1 MTCGRAE
8 SYRRQ
13 HPGDFGEPQDFP
25 YTGSIQRAEDK
36 LPSMVTIRTLMATV
50 ALLLASPA
58 AAQDLIYLTH
68 PEGQKLFGASRYQSS
83 YFAVASY
90 LETEHVRTF
99 CGPASIAAVMNSLD
113 VERPKPRRL
122 YPYGLFTQDE
132 VFTAENQRVKSYD
145 AVEREGLTLEEVRQ
159 FVENLGVR
167 AIAHHGDSFDPAW
180 LRQAIKRALGD
191 PGRRLI
197 VNYWR
202 PSVGQEGG
210 GHFSPVGA
218 YDEATDRVL
227 VLDVAK
233 YKYPPAWVP
242 LVTLYEAMK
251 TIDPASRQARGL
263 VMITR

>member
-1 MTCGRAE
+1 M
-8 SYRRQ
+8 
-13 HPGDFGEPQDFP
+13 
-25 YTGSIQRAEDK
+25 I
-36 LPSMVTIRTLMATV
+36 TIRTFMATV
-50 ALLLASPA
+50 ALFLASPA
-58 AAQDLIYLTH
+58 LAQDLIYLTH
-68 PEGQKLFGASRYQSS
+68 PEGQRLFGMSQYRAS

-90 LETEHVRTF
+90 LETEHVQTF

-145 AVEREGLTLEEVRQ
+145 TVEREGLTLEELRQ
-159 FVENLGVR
+159 FAGNLGVR
-167 AIAHHGDSFDPAW
+167 VTAHHGDSFDAAW
-180 LRQAIKRALGD
+180 LRQTMRSGLGD

-202 PSVGQEGG
+202 QSVGQQGG

-242 LVTLYEAMK
+242 LIALHDAMR
-251 TIDPASRQARGL
+251 TIDPASHRARGL
-263 VMITR
+263 VVITR